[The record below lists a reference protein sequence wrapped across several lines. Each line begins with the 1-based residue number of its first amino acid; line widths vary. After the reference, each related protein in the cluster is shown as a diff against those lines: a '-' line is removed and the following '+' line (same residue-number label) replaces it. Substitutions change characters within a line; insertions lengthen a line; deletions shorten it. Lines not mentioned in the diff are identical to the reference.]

1 MKIAIIYTLGSAG
14 LIALG
19 MLWIFLNYPGLR
31 LLLRLMK
38 KETNETYKIT
48 CPDCNKSY
56 PYPYSPEER
65 DGWTTDCIK
74 CNALLV
80 FEGNKVHNFHKWLH
94 AKTEGDEYQWPI
106 DGHGTGYVDI
116 Q

>member
-1 MKIAIIYTLGSAG
+1 LKPKVVLRGVLIRMK
-14 LIALG
+14 
-19 MLWIFLNYPGLR
+19 FLTNFFDKMKR
-31 LLLRLMK
+31 K

-48 CPDCNKSY
+48 CPECNKSY
-56 PYPYSPEER
+56 QYPYSPEER

-106 DGHGTGYVDI
+106 DGQGTGYVDI